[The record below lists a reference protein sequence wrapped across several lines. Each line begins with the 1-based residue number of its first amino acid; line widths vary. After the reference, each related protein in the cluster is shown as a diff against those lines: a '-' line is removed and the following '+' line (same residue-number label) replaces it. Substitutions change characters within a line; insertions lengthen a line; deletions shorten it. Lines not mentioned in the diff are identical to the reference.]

1 MVKLLSVLLVV
12 LALALGG
19 RYFLRRVW
27 FYRDPLRVP
36 PELPRAILSPA
47 DGTVV
52 YVRPF
57 SGGMVVA
64 EKLGR
69 KIAVDEIC
77 RAGATGASEGWIV
90 GVYMSP
96 LDVHFNYAPVAG
108 KVESVVYT
116 PARVNLPMVDLWEY
130 VRLAYL
136 RRAVDL
142 FSHRYR
148 LVNERNTIFIRGEGP
163 RVAVVEIADKFVN
176 KIRCFVRPGEWLTA
190 GQKLSF
196 IEWGSQVDLVIFE
209 PGVKILVR
217 PGQKVIGARTVIAE
231 YPL

>member
-1 MVKLLSVLLVV
+1 VLLAVLLVA
-12 LALALGG
+12 LALTLGG

-57 SGGMVVA
+57 SEGRVVA
-64 EKLGR
+64 EKLGE
-69 KIAVDEIC
+69 KITVDEIC
-77 RAGATGASEGWIV
+77 RAGETGAGEGWIV

-96 LDVHFNYAPVAG
+96 LDVHFNYAPLAG
-108 KVESVVYT
+108 KVESVVHT

-130 VRLAYL
+130 VRLTCL

-148 LVNERNTIFIRGEGP
+148 LVNERNTIFLRGDGP

-176 KIRCFVRPGEWLTA
+176 KIRCFVQPGEWLAA

-196 IEWGSQVDLVIFE
+196 IEWGSQVDLIIFE
-209 PGVKILVR
+209 PGLKILVR
-217 PGQKVIGARTVIAE
+217 PGQRVVGARTVIAE
-231 YPL
+231 YR